1 MKKKI
6 VTYITMLLTIDQGI
20 KIFIYFNLLNDKI
33 ILINNALSITPVF
46 NKNLS
51 YINSKFGFT
60 GNRIG
65 HAIFLFAL
73 LVIVILLYGY
83 IKEIKG
89 MNKLAILTFIFG
101 ISGLICS
108 LIDTIFWN
116 GSLDFIR
123 IHGAFT
129 FDTKDLYITIVEI
142 FIAVMIMFN
151 LRAFFESSWID
162 RLKDFYSYLSRSLT
176 FKKR

>member
-1 MKKKI
+1 
-6 VTYITMLLTIDQGI
+6 MLLTIDQGI

-33 ILINNALSITPVF
+33 ILINNTLSITPVF

-51 YINSKFGFT
+51 YFNSKFGFT

-65 HAIFLFAL
+65 HTIFLFAL

-83 IKEIKG
+83 IKEIKR
-89 MNKLAILTFIFG
+89 MNKLASLTFIFG

-142 FIAVMIMFN
+142 FISVMIMFN
-151 LRAFFESSWID
+151 FRAFFESSWID

-176 FKKR
+176 FKKDK